1 MPSPSADLLD
11 VTVIGLR
18 AAQYLSASILLG
30 LPAFMLYSH
39 RSLAPALPGWPR
51 GLTAVAAAILTIT
64 ALAALVAQAAVMTGS
79 VAEAMRPSTL
89 RVIMTGTSLGPAF
102 AVRATAATVAVGIL
116 LTGKP
121 SGLRWGLAVLA
132 GLVACASFAWTGH
145 GAATEGVGQW
155 WHASADALH
164 AVAAALWVGALTA
177 FLILV
182 LRAPGRDIR
191 DQGLARAL
199 TEFSG
204 VGTVAVGT
212 LLVTGLVNSFFL
224 VGPGRLGQ
232 LATTPWGQLL
242 LLKLVLFL
250 AMLGLATVNRCRL
263 TPALT
268 TSIGQV
274 DHPTHLRALRLSLSA
289 EFALGIGV
297 LLIVAVMGALMPP
310 SAL

>member
-51 GLTAVAAAILTIT
+51 GLTAVAAAILAIT
-64 ALAALVAQAAVMTGS
+64 ALGALVAQAAVMTGS

-89 RVIMTGTSLGPAF
+89 RVILTGTSLGPAF

-116 LTGKP
+116 LAGKP

-145 GAATEGVGQW
+145 GAATGGVGQW

-182 LRAPGRDIR
+182 LRAPGPDGR

-224 VGPGRLGQ
+224 VGPERLGR

-263 TPALT
+263 TLALT
-268 TSIGQV
+268 ASIGQV
-274 DHPTHLRALRLSLSA
+274 DHPTHLTVLRLSLTT

-297 LLIVAVMGALMPP
+297 LLIVAVMGTLMPP

>member
-1 MPSPSADLLD
+1 MPSPSADLLG

-51 GLTAVAAAILTIT
+51 GLTAVAAAILAIT
-64 ALAALVAQAAVMTGS
+64 ALGALVAQAAVMTGS
-79 VAEAMRPSTL
+79 VAEAMKPSTL
-89 RVIMTGTSLGPAF
+89 TVMMTGTSLGPAF
-102 AVRATAATVAVGIL
+102 AIRAAAAMAVGIL
-116 LTGKP
+116 LAGKP
-121 SGLRWGLAVLA
+121 SSRRWALAALA

-145 GAATEGVGQW
+145 GAATGGVGQW

-199 TEFSG
+199 TEFAGLGS
-204 VGTVAVGT
+204 VAVGT

-224 VGPGRLGQ
+224 VGPERLGR

-250 AMLGLATVNRCRL
+250 AMLGLATVNRFRL

-268 TSIGQV
+268 ASIGQV
-274 DHPTHLRALRLSLSA
+274 DHPTHLTVLRLSLTT

-297 LLIVAVMGALMPP
+297 LLIVAVMGTLMPP